1 MNRFLR
7 LAGACLFALLC
18 AAPSFAQQPQQQT
31 EFVPVDSLPQ
41 AEQMPAAPLLI
52 GAYVV
57 VLVSFFVYLLSVARR
72 MQKVQTEIERLEA
85 DMKKA
90 GRG

>member
-1 MNRFLR
+1 MTRCLR
-7 LAGACLFALLC
+7 LAGACLLTLLC

-52 GAYVV
+52 AAF

>member
-41 AEQMPAAPLLI
+41 AEQMAAAPLLI
-52 GAYVV
+52 AAYVV

>member
-1 MNRFLR
+1 VR
-7 LAGACLFALLC
+7 GAVVR
-18 AAPSFAQQPQQQT
+18 AA
-31 EFVPVDSLPQ
+31 
-41 AEQMPAAPLLI
+41 AA
-52 GAYVV
+52 AAD
-57 VLVSFFVYLLSVARR
+57 VLVSVFVYLLSVARR